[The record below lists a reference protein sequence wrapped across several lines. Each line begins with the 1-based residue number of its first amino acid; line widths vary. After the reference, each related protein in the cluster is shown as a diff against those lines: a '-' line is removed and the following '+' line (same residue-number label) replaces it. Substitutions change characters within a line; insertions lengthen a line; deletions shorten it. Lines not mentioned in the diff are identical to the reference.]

1 MWDIISRA
9 LNSSGHWGE
18 MTLELDG
25 HQAKGEWEMGDGR
38 RASSAARMQDSGMVM
53 TDKALHCVHWFY
65 SLVSSGE

>member
-1 MWDIISRA
+1 MVIKP
-9 LNSSGHWGE
+9 
-18 MTLELDG
+18 
-25 HQAKGEWEMGDGR
+25 KGNGRWEMGDGR